1 MLKPSVGLIVLMSSP
16 FSRLTT
22 VVLPALSR
30 PLRRRRQALLRG
42 QGDAR
47 RTYTMRI
54 RISLSFAFAFFN
66 TVSRPML
73 RGVGDER

>member
-1 MLKPSVGLIVLMSSP
+1 
-16 FSRLTT
+16 
-22 VVLPALSR
+22 
-30 PLRRRRQALLRG
+30 
-42 QGDAR
+42 
-47 RTYTMRI
+47 MRI